1 MTSGLLTAAFVETY
15 TMVERQAEGLTHPD
29 SLRVPTFG
37 GNCAN
42 WVLGHIVVARMN
54 VLSLL
59 GEQPSWTWAESQ
71 RYIPGSRPITGSEGL
86 EVGRLIEDLHR
97 TQEHL
102 LPALARL
109 TPEALAS
116 PAGETTLG
124 VELHSY
130 ALHEAFHAG
139 QLELLRGMTG
149 S

>member
-1 MTSGLLTAAFVETY
+1 MTSGLLTAALVETY
-15 TMVERQAEGLTHPD
+15 TMVKGQTEGLTHPD

-42 WVLGHIVVARMN
+42 WVLGHIVVTRMN

-59 GEQPSWTWAESQ
+59 GEQPTWTCAESQ
-71 RYIPGSRPITGSEGL
+71 RYIPGSRPTTGSEGL
-86 EVGRLIEDLHR
+86 EVERLIEDLHR

-102 LPALARL
+102 LPALAQL
-109 TPEALAS
+109 TPEVLAS
-116 PAGETTLG
+116 PAGEKTLG
-124 VELHSY
+124 VELHRY